1 MRKWKLRWFS
11 VVLAAVLMASV
22 VPNSLRVYAAEE
34 GELTQYCFL
43 YIQNPNSTNL
53 MRENQQWRDYRVCN
67 THMIWVTA
75 GFLLLILG
83 GCFPVKIW
91 RETAL

>member
-67 THMIWVTA
+67 YA
-75 GFLLLILG
+75 YDLG
-83 GCFPVKIW
+83 NGWFF
-91 RETAL
+91 ALALSQQMVDF

>member
-34 GELTQYCFL
+34 GELTQYCFCIFR
-43 YIQNPNSTNL
+43 IQI
-53 MRENQQWRDYRVCN
+53 RQ
-67 THMIWVTA
+67 I
-75 GFLLLILG
+75 
-83 GCFPVKIW
+83 
-91 RETAL
+91 